1 VRARRYE
8 SPLRADQAERTREKV
23 LEALAGQLA
32 DARDEF
38 SISKVAKRAGVST
51 RTVYHYFPNRESQV
65 EALASWIEKR
75 TGGAIP
81 MPSSARDLPAL
92 VERLYQRFFEHEQIL
107 RAQLALGIAR
117 DVRAR
122 RREKTSSAIE
132 ACVRATR
139 VPPEDVHAVGV
150 LMRHL
155 ISGNAGLAMID
166 DLGLDGPSTTKVTA
180 WAVRVIV
187 DALERGDGPSRPPR
201 PG

>member
-1 VRARRYE
+1 VKQRRYE
-8 SPLRADQAERTREKV
+8 SPLRADQSERTREKV
-23 LEALAGQLA
+23 LEALAAQLA

-65 EALASWIEKR
+65 DALASWIEQR
-75 TGGAIP
+75 TGGA
-81 MPSSARDLPAL
+81 MPLPTSARDLPAL
-92 VERLYQRFFEHEQIL
+92 VERLYRRFFEHEQIL

-122 RREKTSSAIE
+122 RREKTGSAIE

-139 VPPEDVHAVGV
+139 VPADDIPAVGV

-155 ISGNAGLAMID
+155 ISGNAALAMMD
-166 DLGLDGPSTTKVTA
+166 DLGLDGPTTLKVTA

-187 DALERGDGPSRPPR
+187 DALERGDGPSRNPR

>member
-1 VRARRYE
+1 MRSRRYE
-8 SPLRADQAERTREKV
+8 SPLRADQAERTREKI
-23 LEALAGQLA
+23 LEALAAQLA

-38 SISKVAKRAGVST
+38 SISKVAQRAGVST

-65 EALASWIEKR
+65 DALASWIEQR

-81 MPSSARDLPAL
+81 LPTSARHLPDL
-92 VERLYQRFFEHEQIL
+92 VERFWQRFFEHEQIL

-139 VPPEDVHAVGV
+139 VSPEDARAVGV

-155 ISGNAGLAMID
+155 ISGRTGLEMMD
-166 DLGLDGPSTTKVTA
+166 DLGLDGPTTSKVVA

-187 DALERGDGPSRPPR
+187 DALERGDGPSSSPR
-201 PG
+201 PR